1 MIENQG
7 DYDLSGRVSIK
18 PPHRSGS
25 GSFLLLI
32 ENHIHAIAIHYMHY
46 NFVRIH
52 QSLRCTP
59 AMAAGVS
66 SKLWS
71 IEDIVALLDNP
82 QHCPDRVFWHASSA
96 QVAFLSIFFQLF
108 SATYGPLKS

>member
-1 MIENQG
+1 MRMCMRRFTRLTNG
-7 DYDLSGRVSIK
+7 FSK
-18 PPHRSGS
+18 K
-25 GSFLLLI
+25 I

-71 IEDIVALLDNP
+71 IEDIVALLD
-82 QHCPDRVFWHASSA
+82 
-96 QVAFLSIFFQLF
+96 
-108 SATYGPLKS
+108 